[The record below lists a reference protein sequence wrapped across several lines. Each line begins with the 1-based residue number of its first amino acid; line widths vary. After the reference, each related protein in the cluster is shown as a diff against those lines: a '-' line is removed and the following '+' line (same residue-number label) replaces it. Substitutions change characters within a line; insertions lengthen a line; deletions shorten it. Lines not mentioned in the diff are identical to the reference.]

1 MQPGDLVRVMDPSGR
16 PVIGVCLDSGNHW
29 RALDIEGGSLAVLV
43 EHDVV
48 GSQKRVLVR
57 GVSVWIPAEF
67 VQPAGGDGILAS

>member
-1 MQPGDLVRVMDPSGR
+1 MKPGDLVRVMDPSGR
-16 PVIGVCLDSGNHW
+16 PVIGVWLDSGNHW

-57 GVSVWIPAEF
+57 GGSVWIGAEF